1 MSCYIPQLVDDPS
14 SPVEIMSIEI
24 VQTNS
29 PSNFVSS
36 QVCFSLLQNI
46 IKVRKRAKI
55 KNRYNQVPH
64 LIQET
69 MWESDKNTRKHH
81 TQ

>member
-14 SPVEIMSIEI
+14 SPVEIMSIEK